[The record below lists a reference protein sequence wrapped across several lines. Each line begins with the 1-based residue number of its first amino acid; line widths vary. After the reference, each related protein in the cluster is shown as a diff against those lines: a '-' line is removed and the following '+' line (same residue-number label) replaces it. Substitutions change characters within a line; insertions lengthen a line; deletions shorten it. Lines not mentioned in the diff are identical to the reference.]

1 MNVLS
6 IQEILSIFVCLIF
19 KKSRIYGMLI
29 DGSCNLEK
37 IPEEMVIIL
46 FVICKRYQFE
56 TCTFSG
62 QQISEQNQ

>member
-37 IPEEMVIIL
+37 NSRGDGNYFACNLQTLSV
-46 FVICKRYQFE
+46 
-56 TCTFSG
+56 
-62 QQISEQNQ
+62 